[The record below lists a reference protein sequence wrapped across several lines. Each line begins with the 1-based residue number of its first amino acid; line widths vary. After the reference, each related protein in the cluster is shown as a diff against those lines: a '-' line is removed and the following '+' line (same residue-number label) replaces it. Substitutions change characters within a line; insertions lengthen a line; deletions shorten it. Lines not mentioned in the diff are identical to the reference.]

1 MCEPPGVRFSWSV
14 TDGKGLI
21 SDGSLGGADTST
33 VSFTAPQVVANTQ
46 FGLQLR
52 AVDAKGCGNLY
63 PVNLVVENVIVNAN
77 PTVVLTYDVQGQNIS
92 GDGPS
97 GNVVLAS
104 PATIDLDA
112 STSTDPDGDPITFS
126 WQKSGETLNAGST
139 VLSPANATATLTALS
154 GTDGQVIVTVTV
166 SDDRGGQR
174 ASGLTFVFVE
184 PDDLSPL
191 AVAAAMKNGQPVAGA
206 LGNGEEIYLDGTSSI
221 VPGGTQQEIDNLSFE
236 WTQTGGPEVFTKDLD
251 QEIARVRVTDVTVE
265 STLIFQLLVRNGS
278 ALDSDVIQIPV
289 EPREVGGGTGGSS
302 DIVVPI
308 WGTGAIGNGSFL
320 QTTLV
325 IDSLLDQ
332 DIDDVRIAFYDT
344 NGDPSEL
351 YYFDSLDPE
360 NSPKPWDPDQPFTIA
375 ALAAR
380 VIEFVA
386 PQEAAPAGAAGVQSG
401 WAWVTST
408 ELLRGSSRF
417 QLVDEN
423 GGLLEDVGIPISQ
436 AGRDFLTAFR
446 LKDEFAFAVANP
458 GDSRVVINFFLFDL
472 ADPADPVDDQ
482 VISLKGGEMEA
493 LFLSQLFDLEQL
505 GVEEGHLRINSEGSE
520 DFTLVGL
527 ITRDGFFISAQSLSL
542 VP

>member
-1 MCEPPGVRFSWSV
+1 MATVPETYTISEGFQGQIQATNIDDPDNTEGGCINGVCEPPGVRLTWGV

-21 SDGSLGGADTST
+21 SNGSLGGADTST

-63 PVNLVVENVIVNAN
+63 PVDLVVENVIVNAN

-92 GDGPS
+92 GDAPS

-154 GTDGQVIVTVTV
+154 GTDGQVTVTVTV

-191 AVAAAMKNGQPVAGA
+191 AVAAAMKNGEPVAGV
-206 LGNGEEIYLDGTSSI
+206 LGNGEEIYLDGASST
-221 VPGGTQQEIDNLSFE
+221 VPDGTQQEIDNLTFE

-325 IDSLLDQ
+325 IDSLLD
-332 DIDDVRIAFYDT
+332 
-344 NGDPSEL
+344 
-351 YYFDSLDPE
+351 
-360 NSPKPWDPDQPFTIA
+360 
-375 ALAAR
+375 
-380 VIEFVA
+380 
-386 PQEAAPAGAAGVQSG
+386 
-401 WAWVTST
+401 
-408 ELLRGSSRF
+408 
-417 QLVDEN
+417 
-423 GGLLEDVGIPISQ
+423 
-436 AGRDFLTAFR
+436 
-446 LKDEFAFAVANP
+446 P
-458 GDSRVVINFFLFDL
+458 GYR
-472 ADPADPVDDQ
+472 
-482 VISLKGGEMEA
+482 
-493 LFLSQLFDLEQL
+493 
-505 GVEEGHLRINSEGSE
+505 
-520 DFTLVGL
+520 
-527 ITRDGFFISAQSLSL
+527 
-542 VP
+542 